1 MNVFY
6 RGLPIGS
13 RAISSTGAYWTKTKR
28 GWKANGGDT
37 FPTPGGC
44 VVKVEVYVDVV
55 IPKVPELVRLEV
67 KL

>member
-1 MNVFY
+1 MCDFY
-6 RGLPIGS
+6 KNLPIGS
-13 RAISSTGAYWTKTKR
+13 KAISSTGASWTKTER
-28 GWKANGGDT
+28 GWKAAGGDT

-44 VVKVEVYVDVV
+44 VVNVEVYVV